1 MPACRH
7 DGRVVGLGNNLGV
20 VVLAPCSPEH
30 PPGATSPAELAALCA
45 RDDRL
50 GSLYRSLRE
59 LPEEYAEDIR
69 GGVPKLARRSRG
81 GSRGVSGY
89 SLAIVEH
96 RPLVGLSTCPRGSVS
111 DDCFSAIGR
120 SFPVGSIMSDQRH
133 FSDPNEI
140 LEGPTR
146 SWGLPSWRPSVLIS
160 TLPL

>member
-59 LPEEYAEDIR
+59 LSEEYAEDIR

-81 GSRGVSGY
+81 GLGGSRATAWRWSSTAR
-89 SLAIVEH
+89 SLASAPV
-96 RPLVGLSTCPRGSVS
+96 PGGSVYG
-111 DDCFSAIGR
+111 DCFSAIGR

-140 LEGPTR
+140 LEGPTH